1 MEDPLSLGEQ
11 QKIAFARLLLDRPA
25 FAFLERGHE
34 HARHRQ
40 RAPAL
45 RAGSCGAVDVVSV
58 GRREGLLPF
67 HVVLLEL
74 LGDGS
79 GGSAGTARGFP
90 PSDRHDRESFAVVGR
105 RGSNDVWGVLYRP
118 A

>member
-1 MEDPLSLGEQ
+1 MLDTVNERQLYEQ
-11 QKIAFARLLLDRPA
+11 AAAAQI
-25 FAFLERGHE
+25 
-34 HARHRQ
+34 
-40 RAPAL
+40 
-45 RAGSCGAVDVVSV
+45 DVVSV

-79 GGSAGTARGFP
+79 GRSAGAARGFP